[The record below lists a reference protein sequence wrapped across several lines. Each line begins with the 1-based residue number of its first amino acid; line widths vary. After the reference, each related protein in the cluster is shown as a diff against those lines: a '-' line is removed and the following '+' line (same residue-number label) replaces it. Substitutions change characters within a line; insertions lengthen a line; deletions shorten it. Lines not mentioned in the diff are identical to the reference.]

1 MGYFLNLFFTGL
13 SPSILGRRLT
23 CLLQAGAMTLQATMQ
38 GRACQMGNR
47 GLQGIQAV
55 IQGQQRMLAEG
66 HNHSLLC
73 QR

>member
-1 MGYFLNLFFTGL
+1 MGYFLTLFFTGL
-13 SPSILGRRLT
+13 PACCRQVPFDLG
-23 CLLQAGAMTLQATMQ
+23 QAANAMTLQATMQ

-47 GLQGIQAV
+47 GLQGIQAIV
-55 IQGQQRMLAEG
+55 QGQQRVFAEG